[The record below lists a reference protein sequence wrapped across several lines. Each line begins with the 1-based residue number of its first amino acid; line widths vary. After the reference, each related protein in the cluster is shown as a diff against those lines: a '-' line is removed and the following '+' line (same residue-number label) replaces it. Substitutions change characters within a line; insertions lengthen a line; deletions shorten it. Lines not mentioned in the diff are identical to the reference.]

1 MSLLSNDKKSQI
13 FRDFLRTEEWSYH
26 VSVARM
32 RNMQQHFR
40 DITHYQNVF
49 NRIEYN
55 LNKKYLSTRWN
66 KFDMKDRFYFV
77 GFTHGTPQEREQHF
91 HFLLHTPLQ
100 FFKNEF
106 YKEEVSKVIK
116 LDFLTQTLD
125 RLDKR
130 LHDYVLQEFE
140 RTTNELINIKRIAD
154 TDYHNEVTEYHTK
167 WKMKEQL
174 FDIDDCFDFFY
185 VS

>member
-1 MSLLSNDKKSQI
+1 MSLLSNDRKCEI
-13 FRDFLRTEEWSYH
+13 YRDFIRTEQWSFH
-26 VSVARM
+26 ISVARM

-66 KFDMKDRFYFV
+66 KFDMKDRFYFM
-77 GFTHGTPQEREQHF
+77 GFTHGTPKEREQHF
-91 HFLLHTPLQ
+91 HFLLHTPLH
-100 FFKNEF
+100 FFKNEW
-106 YKEEVSKVIK
+106 YKSQVDKVIK
-116 LDFLTQTLD
+116 MDFLTQTLD
-125 RLDKR
+125 RLDER

-140 RTTNELINIKRIAD
+140 RTSNELINIKRIAD
-154 TDYHNEVTEYHTK
+154 IEHFKNVTKYHTSNE
-167 WKMKEQL
+167 MKEQL
-174 FDIDDCFDFFY
+174 FDINDCFDFFY